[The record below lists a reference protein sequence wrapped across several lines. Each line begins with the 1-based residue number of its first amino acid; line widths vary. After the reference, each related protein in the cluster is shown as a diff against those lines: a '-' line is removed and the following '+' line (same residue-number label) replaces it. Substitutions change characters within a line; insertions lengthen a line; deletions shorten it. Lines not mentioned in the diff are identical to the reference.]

1 MRRSSLKTLR
11 DGTFELSV
19 REGEWRDYMM
29 RDMTYQYSSVAYSDL
44 FIVAPSTPNQTTHTP
59 QLSQLAS
66 LRQLRQPIRLHHS
79 QQRPCLRPG
88 HRLFPLRIQLLS
100 LLHLHQHI
108 LPHFL
113 LHSPQL
119 VRLRATLNYKAVL
132 LNWKISLSKWKMLG
146 VPSESEGLK
155 LKFIHT

>member
-1 MRRSSLKTLR
+1 MKTLR
-11 DGTFELSV
+11 DGAFELSV
-19 REGEWRDYMM
+19 REGEWRVYMM
-29 RDMTYQYSSVAYSDL
+29 RDMTYPYSSVALAISSSWHHRHRIRPL
-44 FIVAPSTPNQTTHTP
+44 FRP

-88 HRLFPLRIQLLS
+88 HRLFPLRIHLLS
-100 LLHLHQHI
+100 LLHLLQHL

-119 VRLRATLNYKAVL
+119 MRLRATLNYKAVL
-132 LNWKISLSKWKMLG
+132 LNWKISFSKWKMLG
-146 VPSESEGLK
+146 VPSESESEGLK